1 MSAANDK
8 MEDVAKARGLADFPS
23 RIEKGERR
31 YFIDNTTYAVINHK
45 TLAVD
50 YFTIILG
57 EHILFIG

>member
-1 MSAANDK
+1 VDPVNDK
-8 MEDVAKARGLADFPS
+8 MKEIAKARGLADFPS
-23 RIEKGERR
+23 RVEKGERR
-31 YFIDNTTYAVINHK
+31 YFIDDTTYAVINHK